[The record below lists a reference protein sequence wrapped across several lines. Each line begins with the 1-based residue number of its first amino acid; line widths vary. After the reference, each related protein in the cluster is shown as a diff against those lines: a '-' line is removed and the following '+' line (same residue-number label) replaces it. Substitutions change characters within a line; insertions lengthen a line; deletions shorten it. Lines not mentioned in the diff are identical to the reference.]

1 MQSAKSIKNLVDFD
15 FDWQYIATGNWL
27 TLLVWELLMAKRK
40 GPQEL
45 GRRERQIMDAVYQLG
60 EASVADVLS
69 RLPDPPSYSAVRTMI
84 RLLERKGYL
93 RHRKAGTK
101 YVYRPTEPH
110 ESASRSAIGHLLDT
124 FFGGSASDAMAA
136 LLDVSSKR
144 LSDADYRQM
153 QQLIEQA
160 RKEGR

>member
-1 MQSAKSIKNLVDFD
+1 
-15 FDWQYIATGNWL
+15 
-27 TLLVWELLMAKRK
+27 MAKRK

-60 EASVADVLS
+60 EGSVGDVRA

-110 ESASRSAIGHLLDT
+110 ESASRSALGHLVDT
-124 FFGGSASDAMAA
+124 FFGGSASDAVAA
-136 LLDVSSKR
+136 LLDVSSNR
-144 LSDADYRQM
+144 LSDADYRRM
-153 QQLIEQA
+153 QQLIEEA

>member
-1 MQSAKSIKNLVDFD
+1 
-15 FDWQYIATGNWL
+15 
-27 TLLVWELLMAKRK
+27 MAKRK

-60 EASVADVLS
+60 EGSVSDVLG
-69 RLPDPPSYSAVRTMI
+69 RLADPPSYSAVRTMI
-84 RLLERKGYL
+84 RLLESKGYL
-93 RHRKAGTK
+93 RHRRVGTK

-110 ESASRSAIGHLLDT
+110 ESASRSALGHLLDT

-136 LLDVSSKR
+136 LLDVTTNR
-144 LSDADYRQM
+144 LSDADYRRM
-153 QQLIEQA
+153 QQLIENA

>member
-1 MQSAKSIKNLVDFD
+1 
-15 FDWQYIATGNWL
+15 
-27 TLLVWELLMAKRK
+27 MAKRK

-60 EASVADVLS
+60 EASVGDVLA

-93 RHRKAGTK
+93 RHRKDGTK

-136 LLDVSSKR
+136 LLDVSGKR
-144 LSDADYRQM
+144 LSDADYRRM
-153 QQLIEQA
+153 QQLIEDA